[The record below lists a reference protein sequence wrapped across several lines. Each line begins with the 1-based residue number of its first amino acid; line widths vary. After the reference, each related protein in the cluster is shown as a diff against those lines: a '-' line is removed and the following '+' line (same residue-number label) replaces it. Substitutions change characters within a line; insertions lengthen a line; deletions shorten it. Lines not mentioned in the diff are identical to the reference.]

1 MFKIFI
7 GTSIEECIL
16 FSGMAMKVTVREDS
30 SFMMHAFNELFGIE
44 HRRVEKSVWLDPFP
58 IEINT

>member
-16 FSGMAMKVTVREDS
+16 FPGMAMKVTVREDS
-30 SFMMHAFNELFGIE
+30 SFMMHIFNKLFGIE
-44 HRRVEKSVWLDPFP
+44 HRRMEKSVWLDPFP
-58 IEINT
+58 IKIHT